1 MVSSTL
7 SKFGVPLEGGRQGPI
22 LQPKLKYRFRVRF
35 LNFGG
40 IGNQATALTLN
51 ADSVEIPSLSQDSQ
65 EVHAYNSRAY
75 YAGKHSWG
83 TSRVVL
89 RDDVTNTVTRNVA
102 AQEQRQLDHYNQTGY
117 RSATDYKF
125 TMLIEVMDGGNDAV
139 LEQWTLEGCFLT
151 NVEYGDMN
159 YSDSGYKTITLTVR
173 PDNCTYVDEA
183 GNRLM
188 ATPSSD
194 PQGRNL

>member
-40 IGNQATALTLN
+40 IGNQANALTLN
-51 ADSVEIPSLSQDSQ
+51 ADSVSIPELSQDAQ

-83 TSRVVL
+83 TSQIVV

-139 LEQWTLEGCFLT
+139 LEQWTLEGCFVT
-151 NVEYGDMN
+151 TVDYGDMN
-159 YSDSGYKTITLTVR
+159 YSESGYKTITMTIR

-188 ATPSSD
+188 SSPSSD